1 MTRANTAKN
10 IKRRILWITITG
22 IFMSIN
28 IVLSMSI
35 FSIPTLG
42 TNLYMNNIIIVL
54 ASVHLDPVAAF
65 MVGGVGAFLG
75 DLIFYPAP
83 MFVSLVTHGLQAVII
98 SLFSHYIL
106 KKYPKVSSII
116 GVVIGGLV
124 DLIGYSLGRAYIYGS
139 DKSWATALMKLPAEI
154 LQVAIGA
161 VIALLLC
168 WSFGLKKIFDK
179 KIANQIYKNRI

>member
-1 MTRANTAKN
+1 MTSTNSAKN
-10 IKRRILWITITG
+10 IKKRILWITITG
-22 IFMSIN
+22 LFMAMN
-28 IVLSMSI
+28 IVLSMTI
-35 FSIPTLG
+35 FSIPTPV

-54 ASVHLDPVAAF
+54 ASVLLDPVAAF

-124 DLIGYSLGRAYIYGS
+124 DLIGYTLGRAYIYGS
-139 DKSWATALMKLPAEI
+139 NKSWATALAKLPAEI

-168 WSFGLKKIFDK
+168 WVFGLKNIYDK
-179 KIANQIYKNRI
+179 NIGNQLY

>member
-10 IKRRILWITITG
+10 IKRRTLWITITG

-28 IVLSMSI
+28 ILLSMTI
-35 FSIPTLG
+35 FSIPALG

-54 ASVHLDPVAAF
+54 ASVLLDPVAAF

-98 SLFSHYIL
+98 SLFSHYVL
-106 KKYPKVSSII
+106 KKHPVVSSTV
-116 GVVIGGLV
+116 GAVVGGLI
-124 DLIGYSLGRAYIYGS
+124 DLIGYSIGRAYIYGR
-139 DKSWATALMKLPAEI
+139 DKSWATALAKLPAEI
-154 LQVAIGA
+154 LQVVIGA

-168 WSFGLKKIFDK
+168 WAFGLKNIFDK
-179 KIANQIYKNRI
+179 KITNQIY